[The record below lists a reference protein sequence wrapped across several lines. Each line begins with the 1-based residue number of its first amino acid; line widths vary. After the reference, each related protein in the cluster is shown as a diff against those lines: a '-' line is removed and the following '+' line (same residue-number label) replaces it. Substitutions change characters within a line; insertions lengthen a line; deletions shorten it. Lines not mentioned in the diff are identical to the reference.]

1 LALGRELHVWLDGDG
16 GQLTAL
22 LQQSER
28 PLRFEVCAA
37 KRYPSAAEWA
47 LLRAPWELLADQQ
60 GFLAGDVGLGFSPV
74 RRLGRPVAPPALDK
88 HRLGLVFMAA
98 SPRGARELDY
108 EAEETAIMSAV
119 GSTKLDLLVEESGN
133 AEELGDRLTDYEAM
147 QALHLSCH
155 GQNAWR
161 PSNQPGVNPKPV
173 LLLEDTDGEER
184 PTDAGELI
192 TALRVHP
199 PRLVFLSAC
208 LTAMAGEAKRSGL
221 ASDKEAPV
229 GQRGGVAHSLA
240 EALVDSGLPAVLGWD
255 GSVAD
260 GAATAFA
267 ATLYDRLEGRND
279 LADAVASARRELLNA
294 SEETKRRDWHLA
306 RVWLGPQGG
315 GTIVG
320 GNIRRRMMPATQGEK
335 EFLDK
340 KRQVPVAS
348 HEMFVGRWRELQK
361 ALRMLRESDY
371 CGVLLHGMGRLPASG
386 RRARARHHHG
396 SHCRHDETYFVVK

>member
-1 LALGRELHVWLDGDG
+1 MLGIFAFDGGFELICGEAAVGARRHLDAAAVSVLDRFSRRYYELLQSSNPAAGLLALGRELHGWLDGDG

-37 KRYPSAAEWA
+37 NRYPSGAEWA

-161 PSNQPGVNPKPV
+161 PSNQPRVNPKPV
-173 LLLEDTDGEER
+173 LLLEDAEGEER

-199 PRLVFLSAC
+199 PRLVFLS
-208 LTAMAGEAKRSGL
+208 
-221 ASDKEAPV
+221 
-229 GQRGGVAHSLA
+229 
-240 EALVDSGLPAVLGWD
+240 LV
-255 GSVAD
+255 
-260 GAATAFA
+260 
-267 ATLYDRLEGRND
+267 
-279 LADAVASARRELLNA
+279 
-294 SEETKRRDWHLA
+294 
-306 RVWLGPQGG
+306 
-315 GTIVG
+315 
-320 GNIRRRMMPATQGEK
+320 
-335 EFLDK
+335 
-340 KRQVPVAS
+340 
-348 HEMFVGRWRELQK
+348 
-361 ALRMLRESDY
+361 
-371 CGVLLHGMGRLPASG
+371 
-386 RRARARHHHG
+386 
-396 SHCRHDETYFVVK
+396 